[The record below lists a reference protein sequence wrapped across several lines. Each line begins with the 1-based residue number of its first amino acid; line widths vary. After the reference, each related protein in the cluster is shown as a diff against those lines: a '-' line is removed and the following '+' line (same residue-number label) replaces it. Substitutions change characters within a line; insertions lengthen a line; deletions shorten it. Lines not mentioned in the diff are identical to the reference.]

1 MSRRLTVIRRAGAMV
16 AAAACAIA
24 VTACSGGV
32 AGGPQATTTGG
43 PLKFGML
50 APMSGSESAFGDY
63 LKNGATLAVEEINAA
78 GGVNGSKIELITEDD
93 GCDPTSAVAAAN
105 KLVSQ
110 GVIASVGGYCS
121 GATLPT
127 LPIFLA
133 AKVPMVIPAANS
145 NALVEAGQP
154 NVFLINGTGTQ
165 QAQAAVTFATKS
177 KAATVFVLDN
187 STDYSVDLAD
197 SFVEQAKAAKLN
209 VAGRA
214 TLTPKEK
221 DYSAEAHKITTAK
234 ADFVYFTGY
243 YQEGALLNRQAKDAG
258 YKGILLVGDGAV
270 DASFAKIT
278 GADYTTNVFATFT
291 QTPDML
297 EGADTWIASYKA
309 KFGAEPGPYT
319 TQAYDA
325 VRVMAEG
332 IKQAGSTDM
341 DKVVAA
347 LNALDGFPT
356 FSGPLKFTD
365 KGTLSSGGFVIV
377 KIGPAGTFILHDNL
391 LG

>member
-1 MSRRLTVIRRAGAMV
+1 MSRRLTVVRRAGVMI
-16 AAAACAIA
+16 AAAACAI
-24 VTACSGGV
+24 VLTACSGGV

-50 APMSGSESAFGDY
+50 APFSGSESAFGDY

-145 NALVEAGQP
+145 NALVEAGQA

-177 KAATVFVLDN
+177 KAATVFVLDD

-221 DYSAEAHKITTAK
+221 DYSAEANKITTAK

-243 YQEGALLNRQAKDAG
+243 YQEGALLNRQSKDAG
-258 YKGILLVGDGAV
+258 YKGIFLVGDGAV

-332 IKQAGSTDM
+332 IKQAGSTEM